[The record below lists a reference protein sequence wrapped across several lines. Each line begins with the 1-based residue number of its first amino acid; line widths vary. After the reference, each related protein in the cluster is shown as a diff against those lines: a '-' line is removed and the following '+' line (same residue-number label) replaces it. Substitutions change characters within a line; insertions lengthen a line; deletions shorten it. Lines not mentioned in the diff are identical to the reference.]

1 MRSRNSFGW
10 AVAALVATAACAHP
24 APPASPALPAHPAP
38 PALVSLQHD
47 LDAVLAQPALTH
59 GYWGMLV
66 KSLKTD
72 ETLYAVNANKL
83 MMPASNMKI
92 VTLAAAA
99 EKLGWDYRY
108 ETTVAAAGPIEGG
121 VLQGDLIVTGSGD
134 PSLVAEGGMADRVFA
149 DWASRLKERGIRAIN
164 GRVIGDDN
172 GVEEPALGM
181 GWMWDDAPTEDSTSV
196 GALQYNENA
205 LRVTVSPG
213 PSAGDSAGV
222 SLSVGTSGLTIAGA
236 VTTGAAG
243 TTTSISMDRLPG
255 STTLTLRG
263 SVALGAAP
271 SILAVSVDNP
281 TQFYANALRAGLIA
295 NGIDVRGPA
304 VDIDDVGDAPATR
317 STPIISYHSAP
328 LSTLAVRLMKISQN
342 LYAESLLKTVGAA
355 PGVIPTSAAG
365 WKAAAAIFERWGV
378 PPGALI
384 QRDGSGLTRYDFVT
398 PEALVTILT
407 HVDRDPRLRGP
418 FEASLPIA
426 GRDGTLANRMK
437 GTPAEGNARA
447 KTGSMTAVRG
457 TSGYVTSAD
466 GEPLVFSI
474 LANNYDTPGSTI
486 TAAEDAIIVRLA
498 QFRR

>member
-1 MRSRNSFGW
+1 MRLRNNLGW

-24 APPASPALPAHPAP
+24 ARPASPASPASPALATLH
-38 PALVSLQHD
+38 HD
-47 LDAVLAQPALTH
+47 IDAVLAQPLLSR
-59 GYWGMLV
+59 GYWGVLV

-72 ETLYAVNANKL
+72 ETLYAVNAGKL

-108 ETTVAAAGPIEGG
+108 VTTVAAAGAIADG
-121 VLQGDLIVTGSGD
+121 VLRGDLVVTGSGD
-134 PSLVAEGGMADRVFA
+134 PSLIAADGMADRVFA
-149 DWASRLKERGIRAIN
+149 DWASRLKERGIRVVS
-164 GRVIGDDN
+164 GRVVGDDN
-172 GVEEPALGM
+172 SVEEPAPGL
-181 GWMWDDAPTEDSTSV
+181 GWMWDDLPTEDSTSV

-213 PSAGDSAGV
+213 PSAGDSAAI
-222 SLSVGTSGLTIAGA
+222 SLSVGTSGLTIVNA
-236 VTTGAAG
+236 VTTAAAG
-243 TTTSISMDRLPG
+243 SATSISMHRLAG
-255 STTLTLRG
+255 NTTLALRG
-263 SVALGAAP
+263 TIALGAAP
-271 SILAVSVDNP
+271 SALAASVDNP
-281 TQFYANALRAGLIA
+281 TQFFVNAFRAALIA

-304 VDIDDVGDAPATR
+304 VDIDDVTDVPAVRTAP
-317 STPIISYHSAP
+317 IVSYQSPP

-342 LYAESLLKTVGAA
+342 LYAESFLKTLAAA
-355 PGVIPTSAAG
+355 PGTVPTAAAG
-365 WKAAAAIFERWGV
+365 WSVARTILEGWGV
-378 PPGALI
+378 EPGALI

-407 HVDRDPRLRGP
+407 HIDRDPRLRQP
-418 FEASLPIA
+418 FVASLPIA

-457 TSGYVTSAD
+457 TSGYVTTAD

-474 LANNYDTPGSTI
+474 LVNGYESSGSTI

-498 QFRR
+498 EFRR